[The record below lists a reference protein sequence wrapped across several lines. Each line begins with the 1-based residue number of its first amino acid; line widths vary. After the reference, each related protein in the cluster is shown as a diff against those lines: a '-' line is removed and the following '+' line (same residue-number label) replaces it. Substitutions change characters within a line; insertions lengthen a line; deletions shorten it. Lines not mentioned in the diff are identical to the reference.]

1 MRFQS
6 VKNIIK
12 IKVKEK
18 IGKFKYLEEVKV
30 KEEYGNIIRKL
41 DLKINNLCNKEVDL
55 QK

>member
-18 IGKFKYLEEVKV
+18 IGKFKYLEEFKT
-30 KEEYGNIIRKL
+30 KEEYGNIIREL
-41 DLKINNLCNKEVDL
+41 GLEINNLCN
-55 QK
+55 